1 MTNSQDPPKV
11 SNTMSPFEAGR
22 QWLELA
28 AKAQKVFVDQIKPD
42 AAPPAFVPQD
52 IAHAFSEMVTNLMRD
67 PSKLAKAQTELWQS
81 HAALWQDILTKGFRP
96 EESKSGSS
104 KDRRFKDEEWD
115 KNVAFNTLKRNYLIG
130 SEWMR
135 KLVADQKDLPRPT
148 QKKLEF
154 FTERFIDAVSPTN
167 FVATN
172 PAVLRKTFESG
183 GANLVKGFSN
193 FLDDVAADAG
203 HVRRTD
209 ANAFEVGVNLATTK
223 GAVVLRT
230 DMMELI
236 QYEPSTE
243 RVEKNPLLLVPPWVN
258 KYYLFDLQKKSSFIK
273 WAVDQGFTVFTVS
286 WVNPDARHAEKDFEN
301 YWLEGPYAAL
311 QAIET
316 ITGERSVHI
325 VSYCLGGTLTV
336 SGLSH
341 LTGIGEADRVA
352 SATMIATMTDFEQ
365 FGDFEAFVT
374 EEQIKTLEG
383 HLQHKG
389 YVDSADLTRLFALL
403 RANDLIWSSGVSSYL
418 LAEDAI
424 ASDLLYWFADGIGMP
439 AKMLRTFMRSII
451 LDNALTKPGA
461 LKIGG
466 NPIDLKGIRTP
477 LFFVSLRD
485 DHVAGWQDTYR
496 GASRFEASKRFILGG
511 SGHNAGTINPPAAK
525 KHGYW
530 TNPEMPADA
539 ENWFKNAKRNEGSW
553 WPEWADWLKERSG
566 GEVAARAVGDGP
578 LPILEAAPGS
588 YVKVRL

>member
-1 MTNSQDPPKV
+1 MTKSQDPSKTPIPA
-11 SNTMSPFEAGR
+11 SPFEAGSE
-22 QWLELA
+22 WLELA
-28 AKAQKVFVDQIKPD
+28 AKAQKTFLNQIKPE
-42 AAPPAFVPQD
+42 ALSPPFMPQD
-52 IAHAFSEMVTNLMRD
+52 IAHAFSEMVFNLMRD
-67 PSKLAKAQTELWQS
+67 PSKLAKAQVDLWQS
-81 HAALWQDILTKGFRP
+81 HTALWQDILTKNVRP
-96 EESKSGSS
+96 EANEPAPS

-130 SEWMR
+130 AEWLR
-135 KLVADQKDLPRPT
+135 KLVGEQKDLPRPT

-167 FVATN
+167 FVVTN
-172 PAVLRKTFESG
+172 PAVLRKTFETG
-183 GANLVKGFSN
+183 GANLIKGFSN

-209 ANAFEVGVNLATTK
+209 PNAFEVGVNLATTK
-223 GAVVLRT
+223 GAIVLRT

-243 RVEKNPLLLVPPWVN
+243 VVQKTPLLLVPPWVN
-258 KYYLFDLQKKSSFIK
+258 KYYLFDLQKKSSFVK
-273 WAVDQGFTVFTVS
+273 WAVDQGFTLFAIS

-301 YWLEGPYAAL
+301 YWIEGPYPAL
-311 QAIET
+311 QAIEK
-316 ITGERSVHI
+316 ITGERSCHV

-336 SGLSH
+336 SGVGH
-341 LTGIGEADRVA
+341 LTGIGEADRVK
-352 SATMIATMTDFEQ
+352 SATMIATMTDFAE

-374 EEQIKTLEG
+374 EEQIKTLEK
-383 HLQHKG
+383 HLKQKG

-403 RANDLIWSSGVSSYL
+403 RANDLIWSSGISSYL
-418 LAEDAI
+418 LAEDAV

-451 LDNALTKPGA
+451 LNNSLTKPGA
-461 LKIGG
+461 LTIDGV
-466 NPIDLKGIRTP
+466 PIDLKTIRTP

-496 GASRFEASKRFILGG
+496 GASRFQTEKRFILGG

-530 TNPEMPADA
+530 TNIEMPAEA
-539 ENWFKNAKRNEGSW
+539 ESWFRNAKRNEGSW
-553 WPEWADWLKERSG
+553 WPEWAAWLKDRGG
-566 GEVAARAVGDGP
+566 GEVAARAVSDGP
-578 LPILEAAPGS
+578 LPILGAAPGS
-588 YVKVRL
+588 YVMVRH

>member
-1 MTNSQDPPKV
+1 MTNSQDPSKRPF
-11 SNTMSPFEAGR
+11 STSPFDAGR
-22 QWLELA
+22 QWFELA
-28 AKAQKVFVDQIKPD
+28 TRAQKVFLDQIKPG
-42 AAPPAFVPQD
+42 AAPPAFMPQD
-52 IAHAFSEMVTNLMRD
+52 VAHAFSEMVAGLMRD
-67 PSKLAKAQTELWQS
+67 PSKLAKAQADLWQS
-81 HAALWQDILTKGFRP
+81 HAALWQDILTKSFRP
-96 EESKSGSS
+96 GESQPVPS

-115 KNVAFNTLKRNYLIG
+115 KNLAFNTLKRNYLIG
-130 SEWMR
+130 AEWLR
-135 KLVADQKDLPRPT
+135 KLVGDQKDLPRST

-167 FVATN
+167 FAATN
-172 PAVLRKTFESG
+172 PAVLRKTAETS
-183 GANLVKGFSN
+183 GANLIKGYSN
-193 FLDDVAADAG
+193 FLDDIAADAG

-209 ANAFEVGVNLATTK
+209 SKAFEVGVNLATTK
-223 GAVVLRT
+223 GAVILRT

-243 RVEKNPLLLVPPWVN
+243 RVHKAPLLLVPPWVN

-273 WAVDQGFTVFTVS
+273 WAVDQGFTLFVIS
-286 WVNPDARHAEKDFEN
+286 WVNPDERHAEKDFEN

-311 QAIET
+311 QAIER
-316 ITGERSVHI
+316 ITGERSSQI

-336 SGLSH
+336 SGLAH
-341 LTGIGEADRVA
+341 LTAIGEADRVK

-374 EEQIKTLEG
+374 EEQIKTLEE

-389 YVDSADLTRLFALL
+389 YVDSGDLTRLFALL
-403 RANDLIWSSGVSSYL
+403 RANDLIWSSGISSYL

-439 AKMLRTFMRSII
+439 AKMLLTFMRSII
-451 LDNALTKPGA
+451 LNNSLTKPGA
-461 LKIGG
+461 LTIGG
-466 NPIDLKGIRTP
+466 VPINMMNIRAP
-477 LFFVSLRD
+477 MFFVSLRD

-496 GASRFEASKRFILGG
+496 GASRFDTQKRFILGG

-539 ENWFKNAKRNEGSW
+539 ESWFKNAIRNEGSW
-553 WPEWADWLKERSG
+553 WPEWAEWLKERSG
-566 GEVAARAVGDGP
+566 GEVAARTVGAGP

-588 YVKVRL
+588 YVKVRH

>member
-115 KNVAFNTLKRNYLIG
+115 KNVAFNSLKRNYLIG

-273 WAVDQGFTVFTVS
+273 WAVDQGLTVFTVS

-461 LKIGG
+461 LKIAG
-466 NPIDLKGIRTP
+466 NPIDVKGIRTP

-578 LPILEAAPGS
+578 LPSLEAAPGS
-588 YVKVRL
+588 

>member
-11 SNTMSPFEAGR
+11 SNTTSPFEAGR

-28 AKAQKVFVDQIKPD
+28 AKAQKVFLDQIKPD
-42 AAPPAFVPQD
+42 AAPPAFIPQD
-52 IAHAFSEMVTNLMRD
+52 VAHAFSEMVTNLMRD

-96 EESKSGSS
+96 GESKPGSG

-115 KNVAFNTLKRNYLIG
+115 KNLAFNTLKRNYLIG
-130 SEWMR
+130 SEWLR
-135 KLVADQKDLPRPT
+135 KLVADQKELPRPT

-243 RVEKNPLLLVPPWVN
+243 RVERTPLLLVPPWVN

-311 QAIET
+311 QAIDK
-316 ITGERSVHI
+316 ITGERSAHL

-341 LTGIGEADRVA
+341 LAGIGEADRVA

-389 YVDSADLTRLFALL
+389 FVDSADLTRLFALL
-403 RANDLIWSSGVSSYL
+403 RANDLIWSSGISSYL

-461 LKIGG
+461 LKIAGS
-466 NPIDLKGIRTP
+466 PIDLKAIRTP

-539 ENWFKNAKRNEGSW
+539 EGWFKNAKRNEGSW

-566 GEVAARAVGDGP
+566 GEVAARAVGAGP
-578 LPILEAAPGS
+578 LPILELAPGS

>member
-1 MTNSQDPPKV
+1 MTKSQDPPKAP
-11 SNTMSPFEAGR
+11 TAASPFDAGR
-22 QWLELA
+22 QWFELA
-28 AKAQKVFVDQIKPD
+28 AKAQKVFLDQIKPD
-42 AAPPAFVPQD
+42 AAPPAFMPQD

-67 PSKLAKAQTELWQS
+67 PSRLAKAQTELWQS
-81 HAALWQDILTKGFRP
+81 HAGLWQDILKSGFRP
-96 EESKSGSS
+96 VEGPPGTA

-115 KNVAFNTLKRNYLIG
+115 KNLAFNTLKRNYLIG
-130 SEWMR
+130 AEWLR
-135 KLVADQKDLPRPT
+135 KLVGDQKNLPRST

-154 FTERFIDAVSPTN
+154 FTERFIDAASPTN
-167 FVATN
+167 FVVTN
-172 PAVLRKTFESG
+172 PAVLRKTVETG

-209 ANAFEVGVNLATTK
+209 PNAFEVGVNLATTK

-243 RVEKNPLLLVPPWVN
+243 RVQKIPLLLVPPWVN

-286 WVNPDARHAEKDFEN
+286 WVNPDGRHAEKDFEN

-311 QAIET
+311 QAIEK
-316 ITGERSVHI
+316 ITGERGAQI

-341 LTGIGEADRVA
+341 LTGIGEADRVS
-352 SATMIATMTDFEQ
+352 SATMIATMTDFAE

-374 EEQIKTLEG
+374 EEQIKTLEA
-383 HLQHKG
+383 HLQRKG

-403 RANDLIWSSGVSSYL
+403 RANDLIWSSGISSYL
-418 LAEDAI
+418 LAEDTV

-451 LDNALTKPGA
+451 LNNSLTKPGA
-461 LKIGG
+461 LTISTV
-466 NPIDLKGIRTP
+466 PINLMDIRTP

-496 GASRFEASKRFILGG
+496 GASRFKAEKRFILGG

-530 TNPEMPADA
+530 TNPEMPTDA
-539 ENWFKNAKRNEGSW
+539 ENWFKSAKRNEGSW

-566 GEVAARAVGDGP
+566 GEITARAVGDGP
-578 LPILEAAPGS
+578 LPVLEAAPGS
-588 YVKVRL
+588 YVKVRH